1 MYIISKLA
9 LSLHLL
15 LLFFLPALATM
26 LIPEVDTWANQSSA
40 LPLTDKAWKAAL
52 DSLPLASENNGK
64 IPAFFFAH
72 GSPNLLRDT
81 TGDPIFS
88 NMRSQDINGTLPRFL
103 RMFGPALLEKYN
115 PKGIVVFSAHWEEDE
130 EVLVSDYDEN
140 PLLMDYYGFEPWMY
154 RVKFNSRGDPALSA
168 RIVEAL
174 KAGGF
179 RSRTLGKMEWRGHDG
194 RRGASGVGFDH
205 GVFVPFKFMFGDEF
219 TSIPIVEVSQDGDLS
234 PERNWEIGRA
244 VDCLRQVFVHSVNP
258 SYHPCYHIIGYLI
271 LSGGLTIHTFQDWS
285 AWHEDSAAPPY
296 LAFHKALMRA
306 LIIQDPIERKKALL
320 SLTSD
325 PAFRISHPREDHFTP
340 LYIAAGAG
348 DVGGS
353 IVLDANYGLASVA
366 FGIEN

>member
-1 MYIISKLA
+1 MII
-9 LSLHLL
+9 
-15 LLFFLPALATM
+15 PD
-26 LIPEVDTWANQSSA
+26 IDTWANQSSA
-40 LPLTDKAWKAAL
+40 LPLTDEAWRAAL
-52 DSLPLASENNGK
+52 DSLPSASENNGK

-81 TGDPIFS
+81 AGDPIFY

-115 PKGIVVFSAHWEEDE
+115 PRGIVVFSAHWEEDE

-154 RVKFNSRGDPALSA
+154 RVEFKSRGDPALSA
-168 RIVEAL
+168 QIVEAL

-179 RSRTLGKMEWRGHDG
+179 KSRTLGKMEWRGHDG
-194 RRGASGVGFDH
+194 RRGASGTGFDH

-244 VDCLRQVFVHSVNP
+244 VDCLRQASE
-258 SYHPCYHIIGYLI
+258 GYLI
-271 LSGGLTIHTFQDWS
+271 LCGGLTIHTFQDWS

-306 LIIQDPIERKKALL
+306 LIIQDPIERKKGLL
-320 SLTSD
+320 SLPSH

-353 IVLDANYGLASVA
+353 RVLDANYGLASVA
-366 FGIEN
+366 FGIED

>member
-1 MYIISKLA
+1 MLHTAHGYTISKFTLA
-9 LSLHLL
+9 FN
-15 LLFFLPALATM
+15 LLFFISLFLTALATM
-26 LIPEVDTWANQSSA
+26 IIPEADTYTNQSSA
-40 LPLTDKAWKAAL
+40 LPLTEEAWKAAL
-52 DSLPLASENNGK
+52 DSLPSALQNNGK

-115 PKGIVVFSAHWEEDE
+115 PRGIVVFSAHWEEDE
-130 EVLVSDYDEN
+130 EVLVSDYDDN

-154 RVKFNSRGDPALSA
+154 QVKFKSRGDPALSA
-168 RIVEAL
+168 RVVEAL

-179 RSRTLGKMEWRGHDG
+179 KSRTLGKMEWRGHDG
-194 RRGASGVGFDH
+194 RQGASGIGVSPRFCFFVG
-205 GVFVPFKFMFGDEF
+205 VYRLTLEFVSASWSGHIGGTASSF
-219 TSIPIVEVSQDGDLS
+219 TTCAITSVSSSITSE
-234 PERNWEIGRA
+234 
-244 VDCLRQVFVHSVNP
+244 
-258 SYHPCYHIIGYLI
+258 GYLV

-306 LIIQDPIERKKALL
+306 LMVQDPTERKKALL
-320 SLTSD
+320 SLTSH

-348 DVGGS
+348 DVGSS

-366 FGIEN
+366 FGIEK

>member
-103 RMFGPALLEKYN
+103 RMFGPTLLEKYN

-140 PLLMDYYGFEPWMY
+140 PLLMDYYGADE
-154 RVKFNSRGDPALSA
+154 
-168 RIVEAL
+168 
-174 KAGGF
+174 
-179 RSRTLGKMEWRGHDG
+179 RTD
-194 RRGASGVGFDH
+194 
-205 GVFVPFKFMFGDEF
+205 VPG
-219 TSIPIVEVSQDGDLS
+219 
-234 PERNWEIGRA
+234 
-244 VDCLRQVFVHSVNP
+244 
-258 SYHPCYHIIGYLI
+258 
-271 LSGGLTIHTFQDWS
+271 
-285 AWHEDSAAPPY
+285 
-296 LAFHKALMRA
+296 
-306 LIIQDPIERKKALL
+306 
-320 SLTSD
+320 
-325 PAFRISHPREDHFTP
+325 
-340 LYIAAGAG
+340 
-348 DVGGS
+348 
-353 IVLDANYGLASVA
+353 
-366 FGIEN
+366 

>member
-1 MYIISKLA
+1 MII
-9 LSLHLL
+9 
-15 LLFFLPALATM
+15 PD
-26 LIPEVDTWANQSSA
+26 IDTWANQSSA
-40 LPLTDKAWKAAL
+40 LPLTDEAWRAAL
-52 DSLPLASENNGK
+52 DSLPSASENNGK

-81 TGDPIFS
+81 AGDPIFY

-115 PKGIVVFSAHWEEDE
+115 PRGIVVFSAHWEEDE

-154 RVKFNSRGDPALSA
+154 RVEFKSRGDPALSA
-168 RIVEAL
+168 QIVEAL

-179 RSRTLGKMEWRGHDG
+179 KSRTLGKMEWRGHDG
-194 RRGASGVGFDH
+194 RRGASGTGFDH

-244 VDCLRQVFVHSVNP
+244 VDCLRQAYIHSICFHSTLHR
-258 SYHPCYHIIGYLI
+258 SYSYVKIAANVGM
-271 LSGGLTIHTFQDWS
+271 DWS

-306 LIIQDPIERKKALL
+306 LIIQDPIERKKGLL
-320 SLTSD
+320 SLPSH

-353 IVLDANYGLASVA
+353 RVLDANYGLASVA
-366 FGIEN
+366 FGIED